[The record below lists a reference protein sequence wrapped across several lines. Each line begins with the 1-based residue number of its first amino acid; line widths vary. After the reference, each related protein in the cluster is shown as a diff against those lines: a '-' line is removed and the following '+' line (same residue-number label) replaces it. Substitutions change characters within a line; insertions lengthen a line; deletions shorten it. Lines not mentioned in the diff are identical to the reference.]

1 MKKNNPMFVSST
13 HGAYDFVDFTA
24 PPDQNN
30 PPTPTNSRPHQSQQI

>member
-24 PPDQNN
+24 PPDQRN
-30 PPTPTNSRPHQSQQI
+30 PPPPPQAFGRC